1 MKGVIL
7 MDLLRQFN
15 ELELVELFIFAVKLL
30 IVLICWAIIASFP
43 LVPKVVSFYIKKHL
57 AKQQVPSVNYLPDGT
72 PKTQPAQTPPA
83 ETPKADDP
91 VATPQTEIKESI
103 SLEDQM
109 KRLREEKAR
118 RLGML
123 PIEQLRKAAQQCG
136 KDGYKIKG
144 YYKFDKPS
152 LIEAII
158 QTQELM
164 DIDKANDDAQ
174 EITDKAKEN
183 ETAVIDNELA

>member
-1 MKGVIL
+1 

-15 ELELVELFIFAVKLL
+15 ELELVEMFIMAVKLL
-30 IVLICWAIIASFP
+30 MVLICWAILASFP
-43 LVPKVVSFYIKKHL
+43 LVPKVVIFHIKKHL

-72 PKTQPAQTPPA
+72 PKIQPAQTPPA
-83 ETPKADDP
+83 ETPKAEDP
-91 VATPQTEIKESI
+91 KVAPVEESVSI
-103 SLEDQM
+103 EDEM

-123 PIEQLRKAAQQCG
+123 SIEQLRKAAQQCG
-136 KDGYKIKG
+136 KDGYKIKS
-144 YYKFDKPS
+144 YYKLDKPS

-158 QTQELM
+158 QTQEFM
-164 DIDKANDDAQ
+164 DIDKANDDGQ

-183 ETAVIDNELA
+183 DSAIIDNELA